1 LVLRHGSNAPMFA
14 PVKNMMSTSL
24 VLALLALAS
33 VHTYAQELSL
43 EAEPFTLGGSISART
58 VAYTASGIGARR
70 SPLSYVLTGSITPQL
85 YGIAL
90 PLSFTLTEQDRSS
103 SQPLNQFGLTARHE
117 WIALHGGYRNPS
129 YSQYT
134 LAGHQLLGAGVDL
147 TPGALRL
154 SFAAGEFQRAVAND
168 TLSSFPIQPAFR
180 RTGWAAKL
188 GVETSEY
195 SIYSTFLSAS
205 DDSTTL
211 SQALAASVTPAE
223 NVALSFGLGMSPTD
237 GLRIEAEW
245 AASAY
250 TRDVRSKPM
259 VIQDASLRSIA
270 ESILEPRLST
280 SLYQALR
287 ATVALRRPDWG
298 VNASYSRIDP
308 DFRSMGAYAMNTDQ
322 EVITVAPSLNLSQQN
337 VRLGMQLSV
346 VTDNLQNKKWFTT
359 ERLQPML
366 SVSWMPSTTFG
377 VDVQMG
383 DVITTQA
390 SGTREVTDSVALNNR
405 NPMLTLSPRLSF
417 IDPALVQMVSATFVS
432 QWYIDNNPSTR
443 QFSEYSVVT
452 ANTNYSATFV
462 AEQLS
467 LGVGGFVT
475 HFSGQQGVNTSGG
488 FSANASKALPK
499 HQLTVGAT
507 TALGLGG
514 STTTIT
520 GGVNGT
526 YAPWPRHSI
535 QASLAITS
543 ATFTELTA
551 VLGYAVTF

>member
-1 LVLRHGSNAPMFA
+1 MFA
-14 PVKNMMSTSL
+14 PVKNMMSISI

-33 VHTYAQELSL
+33 THTYAQELSL
-43 EAEPFTLGGSISART
+43 EAEPFTIGGSISART

-70 SPLSYVLTGSITPQL
+70 SPLSYVLTGTITPQL

-103 SQPLNQFGLTARHE
+103 SQPLNQFGLSARHE

-205 DDSTTL
+205 DDSTSL
-211 SQALAASVTPAE
+211 SQALAASVTPAA
-223 NVALSFGLGMSPTD
+223 NAALSFGLGMSPTD

-259 VIQDASLRSIA
+259 VIQDAGLRSIA

-287 ATVALRRPDWG
+287 TTVALRRPDWG
-298 VNASYSRIDP
+298 INASYSRIDP

-359 ERLQPML
+359 ERLQPMF

-377 VDVQMG
+377 VDAQMG
-383 DVITTQA
+383 DVITTQT
-390 SGTREVTDSVALNNR
+390 SGARAITDSVALNNR
-405 NPMLTLSPRLSF
+405 NPMLTVSPRLSF
-417 IDPALVQMVSATFVS
+417 IDPTLVQMVSATVVS
-432 QWYIDNNPSTR
+432 QWYIDNNPFTR

-488 FSANASKALPK
+488 VSANASKALPK
-499 HQLTVGAT
+499 QQLTLGAT

-526 YAPWPRHSI
+526 FAPWPRHSI